1 MHATV
6 LYTTI
11 FYTSSDNLAD
21 AVKENQNALDEV
33 STWYSLN
40 RLSINIKKDKAYMIV
55 PSNREYCYDL
65 DLSSRVQ
72 VNGERLENVH
82 SYNYLGVNID
92 DRLSFTTL

>member
-11 FYTSSDNLAD
+11 CYTSSDNLAD

-40 RLSINIKKDKAYMIV
+40 RLSINIKKDKAYD
-55 PSNREYCYDL
+55 C
-65 DLSSRVQ
+65 
-72 VNGERLENVH
+72 
-82 SYNYLGVNID
+82 
-92 DRLSFTTL
+92 T